1 MGEETRAGKTGPSL
15 TPAQTS
21 RVPQPPEPG
30 RPGMAWEV
38 RGLSAAS
45 EWSRI
50 GLPLV
55 SSNLVQSR
63 FCRRFAMRRTVSRGS
78 ATSAGSLW

>member
-21 RVPQPPEPG
+21 RVPQPPESG
-30 RPGMAWEV
+30 RPGMASEV

-50 GLPLV
+50 G
-55 SSNLVQSR
+55 
-63 FCRRFAMRRTVSRGS
+63 CR
-78 ATSAGSLW
+78 